1 MGFGSKDLVT
11 KARLLS
17 PIRDKDLAS
26 SGVRSTKN
34 GSLVLI
40 VDIADMIASISSLVK
55 EALIRFSVMVL
66 G

>member
-1 MGFGSKDLVT
+1 
-11 KARLLS
+11 
-17 PIRDKDLAS
+17 
-26 SGVRSTKN
+26 
-34 GSLVLI
+34 LI